1 MTLAEQRK
9 RIEQAQTMEELNPM
23 LWVAKTGE
31 LQALICK
38 RAEELIA
45 ATIESRGGQDSAER

>member
-1 MTLAEQRK
+1 MEMTLAEQRK
-9 RIEQAQTMEELNPM
+9 RIEQAQTVEDLNCM
-23 LWVAKTGE
+23 LWVAETGE

-45 ATIESRGGQDSAER
+45 ATIESTGEHVQ